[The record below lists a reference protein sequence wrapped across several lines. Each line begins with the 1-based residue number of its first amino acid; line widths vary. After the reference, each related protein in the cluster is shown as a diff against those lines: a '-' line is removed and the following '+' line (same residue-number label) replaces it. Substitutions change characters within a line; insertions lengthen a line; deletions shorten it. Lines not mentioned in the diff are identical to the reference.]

1 MFLFYQV
8 KANFNGSER
17 TAFSFINFV
26 INPGQ
31 TGHRDEGDWVRND
44 VSEVVFMYHYG
55 APVKVR
61 LGQRP
66 QADLRH

>member
-1 MFLFYQV
+1 M
-8 KANFNGSER
+8 KAKFNDSER

-61 LGQRP
+61 L
-66 QADLRH
+66 